1 MYESFFG
8 LRERPFDLTPNPRYL
23 YLGARQREALSTL
36 RYALEGPRGLTLLV
50 GEAGTGKTTLVQAAL
65 SEIGTDNAEC
75 VLLSNPMLT
84 REEFFEFLAHAFRL
98 GTAAGSSKAQ
108 FLIAFR
114 RHVEERYHAG
124 RLTAILID
132 EAQSLPYELLEEVR
146 LLSNIETTDA
156 KLLSVVLAGQPELSE
171 RLNESRL
178 RQLKQRIALRCELT
192 LYDLA
197 ETAAYIAG
205 RLRIAG
211 GAPADIFTRNAVDA
225 IFHGSGGVPRVV
237 NVICENALIGGF
249 AAQTRPVTRSIVD
262 EILRDFDL
270 KSHAGEEPV
279 KEHTTDIQD
288 LPPLPKPVPV
298 NVVETSTPAEE
309 ESRPSPKMFATF
321 GLRRG
326 L

>member
-1 MYESFFG
+1 MFF
-8 LRERPFDLTPNPRYL
+8 
-23 YLGARQREALSTL
+23 
-36 RYALEGPRGLTLLV
+36 YAAKVVWFLLQPSTLLV
-50 GEAGTGKTTLVQAAL
+50 LLLLAVSASAQTTSGSMSGTVVDAQDQVVPGADVIITSYSLLV
-65 SEIGTDNAEC
+65 
-75 VLLSNPMLT
+75 
-84 REEFFEFLAHAFRL
+84 REQERWTER
-98 GTAAGSSKAQ
+98 
-108 FLIAFR
+108 
-114 RHVEERYHAG
+114 RYHY
-124 RLTAILID
+124 LVLD

-156 KLLSVVLAGQPELSE
+156 KLLSVVLAGQPELSD

-178 RQLKQRIALRCELT
+178 RQLKQRIALRCELG

-225 IFHGSGGVPRVV
+225 IFHGAGGVPRLV

-249 AAQTRPVTRSIVD
+249 AAQSRPVTRSIVE

-270 KSHAGEEPV
+270 RSHRAGEEPV
-279 KEHTTDIQD
+279 NDPATDIRD

-298 NVVETSTPAEE
+298 NVIEPSTPAEDE
-309 ESRPSPKMFATF
+309 PRPNPKMFATF